1 MDTQVQ
7 VMLDKAIYDRLR
19 QLCAPP
25 YNDVNAVI
33 ARLLFHEG
41 HKGKAAAELE
51 AEQRHR
57 SMDDEME
64 AARAGVYDTS
74 GIST

>member
-7 VMLDKAIYDRLR
+7 VMLNKSVYDRLR

-25 YNDVNAVI
+25 YNDINAVI
-33 ARLLFHEG
+33 ERLLFHQG
-41 HKGKAAAELE
+41 IKAKAATEME

-57 SMDDEME
+57 SMDEEME
-64 AARAGVYDTS
+64 AARAGVYDAS

>member
-7 VMLDKAIYDRLR
+7 VMLDKTIYDRLR

-25 YNDVNAVI
+25 HNDINAVI
-33 ARLLFHEG
+33 ERLLFHEG
-41 HKGKAAAELE
+41 IKGRAVTELE

-57 SMDDEME
+57 SMDEEME
-64 AARAGVYDTS
+64 AARAGVYDAS

>member
-1 MDTQVQ
+1 MEAQVQ
-7 VMLDKAIYDRLR
+7 VMLSRAVHDRLR

-25 YNDVNAVI
+25 CNDISDVI
-33 ARLLFHEG
+33 ERLLFHEG
-41 HKGKAAAELE
+41 YKGKAAVELE

-64 AARAGVYDTS
+64 AARAGIYDAS
-74 GIST
+74 GIAS

>member
-1 MDTQVQ
+1 MEAQVQ
-7 VMLDKAIYDRLR
+7 VMLNRAVHDRLR

-25 YNDVNAVI
+25 YNDINDVI
-33 ARLLFHEG
+33 ERLLFHEG
-41 HKGKAAAELE
+41 HGGKAAIELE

-64 AARAGVYDTS
+64 AARAGIYDAS
-74 GIST
+74 GIAS